1 MKICFL
7 GDAASIHIRR
17 WCEFFRDKGDDVSI
31 ISFNNAEI
39 PGVKVYF
46 VGDNL
51 DINGDGGNIAY
62 LKKVRVIKKLLKK
75 VKPDIVNAH
84 YLTSYGLIGTLI
96 NCKPFIVS
104 TWGSD
109 ILVTPKKNIVYN
121 ALTRFVISKAALIT
135 SDSNFMSK
143 EIISLGGKFEKVIT
157 APMGINNVEF
167 NNKDENREEKTFL
180 SMRTLCDNSNVDCI
194 LRAFKLVLAE
204 YKDAKLII
212 TNSGEKKDYILNLIK
227 ELNLEYNVEYL
238 GFVDREKVIK
248 LLKSSTVYISIPTS
262 DSTSVT
268 LLEAMASGIFSIV
281 SDLPANREWIIHN
294 KNGYILNNT
303 NEKSLAELMS
313 ESLVNMDMKKEAKS
327 KKKKIINERAIW
339 DDNMTFIRE
348 HYINLLNSK

>member
-39 PGVKVYF
+39 PGIKVYF
-46 VGDNL
+46 VGDKLN
-51 DINGDGGNIAY
+51 INGDGGNIAY

-109 ILVTPKKNIVYN
+109 VLVTPKKNIVYN
-121 ALTRFVISKAALIT
+121 ALTRFVISKASLIT

-143 EIISLGGKFEKVIT
+143 EIISLGGKIEKVIT
-157 APMGINNVEF
+157 APMGINNIEF
-167 NNKDENREEKTFL
+167 NNKDENRKEKTFL

-194 LRAFKLVLAE
+194 LRAFKMVLAV
-204 YKDAKLII
+204 YRDAKLII
-212 TNSGEKKDYILNLIK
+212 TNSGEKKDDIINLIK
-227 ELNLEYNVEYL
+227 ELDLQNNVEYL
-238 GFVDREKVIK
+238 GFINRETVKE
-248 LLKSSTVYISIPTS
+248 LLKTSSIYISIPTS

-268 LLEAMASGIFSIV
+268 LLEGMASGIFPIV
-281 SDLPANREWIIHN
+281 SNLPANKEWITHN
-294 KNGYILNNT
+294 KNGYILKNIDEKELSKLMISSLE
-303 NEKSLAELMS
+303 NEEIK
-313 ESLVNMDMKKEAKS
+313 NYAKDINE
-327 KKKKIINERAIW
+327 KIINERAIW
-339 DDNMTFIRE
+339 EDNMTFIRE
-348 HYINLLNSK
+348 KYIKVLMDK